1 MFKISGG
8 DSDIRAQ
15 FFAQLASSLN
25 EKENSK
31 TSAATSGDFDELMMV
46 VMMMVM
52 TMMMM
57 CASLNEKDIRTHFK

>member
-31 TSAATSGDFDELMMV
+31 TSAATSGDFD
-46 VMMMVM
+46 
-52 TMMMM
+52 
-57 CASLNEKDIRTHFK
+57 DGDDDDDDDG